1 MILDKDRGWSWFY
14 TGGTARHVRCYIRTC
29 GARLRICK
37 LPLFFFAAV
46 FGGFCLN
53 FVPCP
58 MRSLSRAL
66 LAAPLVV
73 LLAVPKTRH
82 FLRDVLVVLL
92 AVPKTRGAASIPHG
106 PALARHAGLQQ
117 CTPTAPEA
125 SDGPG
130 TQPAPGTGGG
140 HDLFPE
146 WLALAGG
153 STLADVTTPTSSIGK
168 GDALIVIDMQRDF
181 VPGVLQPACPC
192 ARQPR
197 STLTLYAA

>member
-1 MILDKDRGWSWFY
+1 MAS
-14 TGGTARHVRCYIRTC
+14 C
-29 GARLRICK
+29 
-37 LPLFFFAAV
+37 LFFLF
-46 FGGFCLN
+46 FRSCFWLLENLGEELCPSTPG
-53 FVPCP
+53 P

-82 FLRDVLVVLL
+82 LLRDILMVLL

-117 CTPTAPEA
+117 CTPAAPEA

-130 TQPAPGTGGG
+130 TQPAPATGGG

>member
-1 MILDKDRGWSWFY
+1 MMFISTLCVMMFIIMLLHLLFSGFITPFY
-14 TGGTARHVRCYIRTC
+14 FFHPCFWGSRTLCSGSGGRRPASL
-29 GARLRICK
+29 GML
-37 LPLFFFAAV
+37 
-46 FGGFCLN
+46 
-53 FVPCP
+53 
-58 MRSLSRAL
+58 RSLSRAL

-73 LLAVPKTRH
+73 LLAVPKTRR
-82 FLRDVLVVLL
+82 FLRDILAELL
-92 AVPKTRGAASIPHG
+92 AVPKTRGAASIPDG
-106 PALARHAGLQQ
+106 PAPARREELQQ

-125 SDGPG
+125 GDGPG
-130 TQPAPGTGGG
+130 TRPAPGTGGG

-146 WLALAGG
+146 WLTLAGG

-192 ARQPR
+192 ARQTR